1 MDKLKYFAFV
11 FLLIASCSP
20 KVVTVKSPPEIKV
33 VEKEVIKYQT
43 IEKRVPLSAKEEF
56 LLREALRIDSL
67 YGNKNWEYERQA
79 KDLANIIARPPSIV
93 HLQNVNFGQFE
104 GTYNFNLRKP
114 NSVILHHTA
123 QNSCDQTI
131 RTFQLTRTQVSAHY
145 VICRNGTIFQMLND
159 YLRAWHAG
167 NGTWGGNTDINSS
180 SIGIELD
187 NNGTEPFAPAQIN
200 ALLELLKYLKKQYN
214 IPTANFIAHS
224 DIAPTRKN
232 DPSVLFPWERLAANG
247 FGLWYTD
254 NPGIVVPPDFNE
266 LQALRIIGYSIDDP
280 GAAIKAFRR
289 KYCKSNSTSNVLT
302 ATERRILFLVYTK
315 YM

>member
-1 MDKLKYFAFV
+1 MNNIKYPV
-11 FLLIASCSP
+11 FLLIAITACSP

-67 YGNKNWEYERQA
+67 YNNKNWEYERQA
-79 KDLANIIARPPSIV
+79 KDLANIIARPPAIV
-93 HLQNVNFGQFE
+93 HLENVNFGQFE
-104 GTYNFNLRKP
+104 GTYNFNLRRP
-114 NSVILHHTA
+114 NMVILHHTA

-167 NGTWGGNTDINSS
+167 NGSWGNNTEINSS

-187 NNGTEPFAPAQIN
+187 NNGTEPFSNAQID
-200 ALLELLKYLKKQYN
+200 ALLKLLAHLKKAYN
-214 IPTANFIAHS
+214 IPAKNFIGHS

-232 DPSVLFPWERLAANG
+232 DPSVLFPWKRLADAG
-247 FGLWYTD
+247 FGLWYND
-254 NPGIVVPPDFNE
+254 NPNLMVPPDFNE

-280 GAAIKAFRR
+280 GAAIIAFRR
-289 KYCKSNSTSNVLT
+289 HFCMSNSKANVLT
-302 ATERRILFLVYTK
+302 PTERRILFQIYTK
-315 YM
+315 FM